1 MNRWLAASL
10 IGILAGMTVGD
21 ADAQRRFGGGMNLG
35 RQSPQVQRQAT
46 PPAQQPA
53 TPQTAPALGASQQK
67 AAPTQA
73 PSPTAAPAARPAS
86 PWRGALMGVAAGLG
100 LAALASWLG
109 FGDTLAMFLAVA
121 LIGLAVMLIVGFVV
135 RRMRG
140 PVPAAAG
147 DGPLAR
153 GPGTYSHVG
162 YETAPAPVQRS
173 FEPAPTATVRP
184 GSAMDHFMGSGQA
197 AATWGIPAGFDTAAF
212 LTHAKNSFVRL
223 QHAWDSG
230 NLDAM
235 SELTTDDMFI
245 SLTHELRNRS
255 GQTRT
260 EVVALDA
267 ELLGIE
273 STADEHVAS
282 VRFDGRL
289 KINGEIEAVTE
300 VWNLV
305 KPVSGRTGW
314 LLAGIQ
320 QMA

>member
-1 MNRWLAASL
+1 
-10 IGILAGMTVGD
+10 
-21 ADAQRRFGGGMNLG
+21 
-35 RQSPQVQRQAT
+35 
-46 PPAQQPA
+46 
-53 TPQTAPALGASQQK
+53 
-67 AAPTQA
+67 
-73 PSPTAAPAARPAS
+73 
-86 PWRGALMGVAAGLG
+86 

-121 LIGLAVMLIVGFVV
+121 LNGLAVMLIVGVVV

-184 GSAMDHFMGSGQA
+184 GSPMHHFMGSGQA

-282 VRFDGRL
+282 VRFAGAL
-289 KINGEIEAVTE
+289 KHN
-300 VWNLV
+300 
-305 KPVSGRTGW
+305 
-314 LLAGIQ
+314 
-320 QMA
+320 